1 MSKEKKNL
9 EDEHTRKQNAAQKY
23 TNDWQTLRFKLSE
36 KQSELKDKAAWQKS
50 IEDKGKEIGV
60 LMAEIKVRW
69 PN

>member
-1 MSKEKKNL
+1 MSKEKKSL

-60 LMAEIKVRW
+60 LMAEIKVCW